1 MSINPQACEN
11 DVLQFTEK
19 IDLHRAKYV
28 LSLNFNEFQSIFWK
42 KNELKFDNDKW
53 DLKIYHKTV
62 KKYLRKM
69 IENKG
74 VLKQNYKYGK
84 DITNGR
90 IYVDGC
96 GVQSL
101 QHCLRN
107 FLIETIYKDIDIV
120 NCHPCILYDLCKKYK
135 LSCPQLKS
143 YVKNRSEIISTYGV
157 SKLDVIIALNSD
169 KNKNK
174 NIWIKML
181 HEELAKIKIA
191 VNEKNTG
198 IINVTD
204 NENNPISSIF
214 NRILSFYENKI
225 IQGVIKD
232 KDYIEFVGVPMFDG
246 FLIEKEHSIDLSNH
260 QKGAI
265 KFIEK
270 SVITNINIPDFNED
284 GDPLSYENVKTQ
296 FEMKNFQIKNPLIY
310 MSLVKDKYGNS
321 DFQMYKK
328 NEIIDLVQS
337 YQFKNE
343 NDEDDKPT
351 KCIFN
356 KWLADETRRTYESFA
371 FIPYSKNKPNINEN
385 EIYNTFKP
393 FKSQIIDIETDDK
406 IDTSNFYELVNELC
420 GGVDKIAYD
429 YLLKYIA
436 HMFQFP
442 EIRPE
447 VVIILMGTTGV
458 GKDKLITM
466 LLKLMGYINYAYRT
480 ANQKDVFGE
489 FTESIYNKLLLQFN
503 EAEGKVALENHEA
516 LKNLCTEEE
525 NKINIKKKTLFHQ
538 TNLLRIFVV
547 SNNKTPYNVQHN
559 DRRGFIV
566 KSTDKLQEDRIF
578 FGKFTNDMNNKDY
591 LNTLF
596 TELMN
601 IDLSKFD
608 IKDRPK
614 TDIFEKM
621 RYDNIT
627 PIYYFMKDFINDKLY
642 SKSMYVRKN
651 KPDNEVTISSNDFF
665 DLFTRYL
672 NRNNLEEHLK
682 FLKTKTVKK
691 DLDTIKGI
699 IADKPVK
706 INGKTVRCHIF
717 DVEIAMAY
725 LKKNY
730 FSSEKLEEVLDY
742 GSDVEQ
748 NSNNSDSDFDE
759 YV

>member
-28 LSLNFNEFQSIFWK
+28 LSLNFKQFQSTFWK
-42 KNELKFDNDKW
+42 KNELKHDGDNW

-107 FLIETIYKDIDIV
+107 FLIEPIYRDIDIV

-169 KNKNK
+169 KNQSKNK
-174 NIWIKML
+174 WIKML
-181 HEELAKIKIA
+181 HEELAKIKIT
-191 VNEKNTG
+191 VNEKNTN
-198 IINVTD
+198 IISVTD
-204 NENNPISSIF
+204 NDKNPISSIF

-232 KDYIEFVGVPMFDG
+232 KDYIEFIAVPMFDG
-246 FLIEKEHSIDLSNH
+246 FLIDKDHSIDLSNH

-270 SVITNINIPDFNED
+270 SVITNIDIPDFNED

-328 NEIIDLVQS
+328 NEIVDLVQS

-343 NDEDDKPT
+343 DDDDDKPT

-393 FKSQIIDIETDDK
+393 FKSQIIDIDTDDK

-566 KSTDKLQEDRIF
+566 KSTDKLQEDRVF
-578 FGKFTNDMNNKDY
+578 FGKFTNDMNNQDY

-601 IDLSKFD
+601 IDLSNFD
-608 IKDRPK
+608 VKDRPK

-642 SKSMYVRKN
+642 TKSMYVRKN

-665 DLFTRYL
+665 DLFSRYL

-699 IADKPVK
+699 LADKPVK
-706 INGKTVRCHIF
+706 INGKTIRCHIF
-717 DVEIAMAY
+717 DVELVMGY

-730 FSSEKLEEVLDY
+730 FSSDKLEEVIDY

-748 NSNNSDSDFDE
+748 NTNDSDSEFED
-759 YV
+759 YA

>member
-181 HEELAKIKIA
+181 HEELTKIKIA